1 MELTLLVMA
10 AGMGSRFGG
19 LKQMAPMGPEG
30 QAILDFSVYDAAK
43 AGFAKVVFVIK
54 EEMLEDFDKI
64 IGEKARRF
72 MDVEY
77 AFQTLDSYLE
87 GDIPEGRTKPWG
99 TAHAVL
105 CAKEKIT
112 TPFVAINADDFYGR
126 NAYELVANHLKNGGG
141 SCMAG
146 YLLGNTLTEN
156 GTVCRGVCKTE
167 EGRLLSVTE
176 HTDLDKNSGLP
187 EDTIVSMNFW
197 GLKPEFFEVL
207 EREFH
212 AFTKNLTN
220 PLKEELYL
228 PFVIDNEIAKGEEVQ
243 VFVTTDRWH
252 GVTYQQDTPAV
263 QAALKKLWEE
273 GQYVG
278 L

>member
-19 LKQMAPMGPEG
+19 LKQMAPMGPDG

-43 AGFAKVVFVIK
+43 AGFNKVVFVIK
-54 EEMLEDFDKI
+54 EEMLDDFENTVGKR
-64 IGEKARRF
+64 ARRL
-72 MDVEY
+72 MKVDY
-77 AFQTLDSYLE
+77 AFQKPNSYLE
-87 GDIPEGRTKPWG
+87 GKFPEGRTKPWG

-105 CAKEKIT
+105 CAKEKVN
-112 TPFVAINADDFYGR
+112 TPFAAINADDFYGR
-126 NAYELVANHLKNGGG
+126 KAYELIASHLKNGGG
-141 SCMAG
+141 TCMAG

-167 EGRLLSVTE
+167 NGRLLSVTE
-176 HTDLDKNSGLP
+176 HTDLDKNSGLS
-187 EDTIVSMNFW
+187 EDTVVSMNFW
-197 GLKPEFFEVL
+197 GLKPDFFDVL

-212 AFTKNLTN
+212 AFTKNMTN
-220 PLKEELYL
+220 PLKDELYL
-228 PFVIDNEIAKGEEVQ
+228 PFVIDNEIARGEEVH

-252 GVTYQQDTPAV
+252 GVTYREDTPGV
-263 QAALKKLWEE
+263 QAALKELWKE
-273 GQYVG
+273 GQYIG

>member
-1 MELTLLVMA
+1 MDLILLVMA

-19 LKQMAPMGPEG
+19 LKQMAPMGPDG

-43 AGFAKVVFVIK
+43 AGFNKVVFVIK
-54 EEMLEDFDKI
+54 EEMLEDFDNTVGKR
-64 IGEKARRF
+64 ARRF
-72 MDVEY
+72 MDVDY
-77 AFQTLDSYLE
+77 AFQKPDSYLK
-87 GDIPEGRTKPWG
+87 GAFPEGRTKPWG

-105 CAKEKIT
+105 CAKEKVK
-112 TPFVAINADDFYGR
+112 TPFAAINADDFYGKK
-126 NAYELVANHLKNGGG
+126 AYELVANHLKNGGG

-167 EGRLLSVTE
+167 NGRLLNVTE
-176 HTDLDKNSGLP
+176 HTDLDKNSGLS

-197 GLKPEFFEVL
+197 GLKPEFFDVL
-207 EREFH
+207 EREFY
-212 AFTKNLTN
+212 AFTQNLTN
-220 PLKEELYL
+220 PLKQELYL
-228 PFVIDNEIAKGEEVQ
+228 PFVIDNEISKGEEVQ

-252 GVTYQQDTPAV
+252 GVTYREDTPGV
-263 QAALKKLWEE
+263 QEALKELWEE
-273 GQYVG
+273 GQYIG

>member
-1 MELTLLVMA
+1 MDLTLLVMA

-43 AGFAKVVFVIK
+43 AGFNKVVFVIK
-54 EEMLEDFDKI
+54 EEMLDDFDNTVGKR
-64 IGEKARRF
+64 ARQF
-72 MDVEY
+72 MDVDY
-77 AFQTLDSYLE
+77 AFQKPESFLE
-87 GDIPEGRTKPWG
+87 GEFPEGRTKPWG

-105 CAKEKIT
+105 CAREKVN
-112 TPFVAINADDFYGR
+112 TPFAAINADDFYGR
-126 NAYELVANHLKNGGG
+126 NAYELIANHLKNGGG
-141 SCMAG
+141 TCMAG

-167 EGRLLSVTE
+167 NGRLLSVAE
-176 HTDLDKNSGLP
+176 HTDLDKNSGLA

-207 EREFH
+207 EQEFH
-212 AFTKNLTN
+212 EFTKHLTD
-220 PLKEELYL
+220 PLKQELYL
-228 PFVIDNEIAKGEEVQ
+228 PFVIDKQIAKGEAVQ

-252 GVTYQQDTPAV
+252 GVTYREDTPDV
-263 QAALKKLWEE
+263 QAALKELWEE
-273 GQYVG
+273 GQYIG